1 MSEDETIPM
10 SEGESLDD
18 LASQI
23 VLWQGTAQQ
32 LPLAEVQDMA
42 SRLVNHLGCILND
55 FNEICL
61 DEQRSDDA
69 LVTAVMEVA
78 RQAIAAAIFTLGASH
93 RTRQE
98 AALN

>member
-1 MSEDETIPM
+1 MSDDETIPM

-18 LASQI
+18 MAAEI
-23 VLWQGTAQQ
+23 ALWQGTAQQ

-42 SRLVNHLGCILND
+42 SRLVNHLGCILNE

-61 DEQRSDDA
+61 DEQRSEDTLA
-69 LVTAVMEVA
+69 AAVREVA
-78 RQAIAAAIFTLGASH
+78 RQATAAAIFTLGASH

>member
-1 MSEDETIPM
+1 MSEDQYP
-10 SEGESLDD
+10 DD

-23 VLWQGTAQQ
+23 ALWQGTALQ

-42 SRLVNHLGCILND
+42 SSLVNHLGCILND
-55 FNEICL
+55 FNDIYC

-69 LVTAVMEVA
+69 LATAVLEVA
-78 RQAIAAAIFTLGASH
+78 RQATAAAIFTLGATH